1 MCDTMGFI
9 VYPQRLSKRDVIMNS
24 SFFKETFNLELVSLL
39 CVEAYFVYWAKG
51 FGPPLVIPKT
61 LRVL

>member
-1 MCDTMGFI
+1 
-9 VYPQRLSKRDVIMNS
+9 MNS